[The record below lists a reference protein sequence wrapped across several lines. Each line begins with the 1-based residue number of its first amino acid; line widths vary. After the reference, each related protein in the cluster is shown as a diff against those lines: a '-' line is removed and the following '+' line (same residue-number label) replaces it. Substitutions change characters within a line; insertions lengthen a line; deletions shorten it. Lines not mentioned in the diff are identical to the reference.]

1 MDVLLLVFTHH
12 MQLVQW
18 LKLLR
23 EDGSVSEE
31 QHTHLSTQL
40 LEVLQSS
47 TTALDSLLVSHSIW
61 IMTCILPHVSVI

>member
-1 MDVLLLVFTHH
+1 MDVLLLVLTHH

-31 QHTHLSTQL
+31 QHTYLSIQL

>member
-1 MDVLLLVFTHH
+1 MDVLLLTH

-31 QHTHLSTQL
+31 QHTHLSIQL

-47 TTALDSLLVSHSIW
+47 TTALDSLLVSHSI
-61 IMTCILPHVSVI
+61 